1 MCIHARNGR
10 FDGTCCILGMDMC
23 LFSDDAR
30 VARIAY
36 NNSSTQ
42 SRRFGASQIDSWH
55 KPSQRIFEFDSL
67 AQFLY
72 TAVTSE
78 PPLLGLRYNT
88 MAAKKSLRH
97 AALSTMAAKESLRH
111 AALSGNES
119 PLLDHTP
126 WHTRDLGAIKARF
139 EASKP
144 FRRPF

>member
-10 FDGTCCILGMDMC
+10 FDGTSCILGMDMC

-72 TAVTSE
+72 TAVWRE

-97 AALSTMAAKESLRH
+97 AALSGT
-111 AALSGNES
+111 ES
-119 PLLDHTP
+119 PLMDHTLAIECD
-126 WHTRDLGAIKARF
+126 HGAI
-139 EASKP
+139 
-144 FRRPF
+144 